1 MKKEKKNLM
10 QKTTNNLNLV
20 LECIM
25 PPEYWLLAISAI
37 FILLILSITGRSTE
51 HQFIIF
57 AMILVIIILPSILV
71 LMAFYKSKKLSRP
84 NTFLYCFHSIIRP
97 NHVWIIQKTFIFP
110 KPKNKCPKDVF
121 KRELPILLE
130 EIQNSNDITYLMST
144 HSIIKK
150 ALKKNFPD
158 SLYEYTH
165 KGCLGR
171 IRHKL
176 CNKYCKKTCSNRE
189 KCNINNKKQ
198 KEAFWSI
205 KIKR

>member
-1 MKKEKKNLM
+1 MSL
-10 QKTTNNLNLV
+10 
-20 LECIM
+20 
-25 PPEYWLLAISAI
+25 
-37 FILLILSITGRSTE
+37 
-51 HQFIIF
+51 
-57 AMILVIIILPSILV
+57 
-71 LMAFYKSKKLSRP
+71 
-84 NTFLYCFHSIIRP
+84 
-97 NHVWIIQKTFIFP
+97 
-110 KPKNKCPKDVF
+110 
-121 KRELPILLE
+121 ELPILLE

-158 SLYEYTH
+158 AQYEYTH